1 MYNPQG
7 VKACETRQFS
17 NNKAGKAGRELL
29 YPINGDYIQTQQYY
43 PKNILTIC
51 CTRGFHPTQKP
62 VKLLEYLIKTYT
74 NEGDTVLD
82 PCAGSGA
89 TAIACMN
96 TGRNYIVIEKDE
108 AIYNKMTERINN
120 HKSSYAAHD

>member
-7 VKACETRQFS
+7 LQACAIQKSVR
-17 NNKAGKAGRELL
+17 NKAGKVGEELIN
-29 YPINGDYIQTQQYY
+29 PINGNYIQTQQYY
-43 PKNILTIC
+43 PKNILTIN
-51 CTRGFHPTQKP
+51 TQHGFHPTQKP

-82 PCAGSGA
+82 PCAGSGT

-108 AIYNKMTERINN
+108 TIYSKMIERINSHN
-120 HKSSYAAHD
+120 VSHATNN